1 MQTYKPNSA
10 AGGLYILQ
18 KIAGYG
24 ITQAAGIMAATTF
37 DNLPGFAPGCTYI
50 DMDGAQGAQ
59 FYINEGTALLA
70 DFNALSFGA
79 VGLNAT
85 AAEINRVADVS
96 GRIVNVTSST
106 QAITEVDH
114 SGKIIVLNLAA
125 GIAVT
130 LPAAA
135 AGLEFTFIIRT
146 TFTGAA
152 TIKSASGADVMIG
165 HATMGNDS
173 NNNTVDWQSLASSTN
188 DTIDMFG
195 TANSTGGIAGQI
207 IKIKGLATNLWWV
220 EIQGDAAG
228 TEATPFANTVA

>member
-1 MQTYKPNSA
+1 MQTFKPNSA

-24 ITQAAGIMAATTF
+24 ITQAAGIMAASTF
-37 DNLPGFAPGCTYI
+37 DNTPGFAPGCTYI
-50 DMDGAQGAQ
+50 DMDGAQGSQ

-70 DFNALSFGA
+70 DFNAIIFGA

-85 AAEINRVADVS
+85 ALEINRRADVS
-96 GRIVNVTSST
+96 SRIVAVSDSTLTVTE
-106 QAITEVDH
+106 ALHD
-114 SGKIIVLNLAA
+114 GKIITLNRAA

-135 AGLEFTFIIRT
+135 AGLEFTFIIQN
-146 TFTGAA
+146 TFTAAA
-152 TIKSASGADVMIG
+152 TIKSVSGADVMIG

-173 NNNTVDWQSLASSTN
+173 DNTTVDWQALASSTY
-188 DTIDMFG
+188 DTINMFG
-195 TANSTGGIAGQI
+195 TSNSTGGIAGQRI
-207 IKIKGLATNLWWV
+207 TIKGLATNLWFV

-228 TEATPFANTVA
+228 TEATPFENTVA

>member
-24 ITQAAGIMAATTF
+24 ITQAAGTMAATTF

-50 DMDGAQGAQ
+50 DVDGAQGAQ

-85 AAEINRVADVS
+85 AAEINQAADVS
-96 GRIVNVTSST
+96 TRIVNVTSST
-106 QAITEVDH
+106 QAVAESH
-114 SGKIIVLNLAA
+114 SGKIFVLNLAA

-135 AGLEFTFIIRT
+135 AGLDFTFIIRT

-152 TIKSASGADVMIG
+152 TIKSVSGADIMIG
-165 HATMGNDS
+165 HATMGNDT
-173 NNNTVDWQSLASSTN
+173 NNNTVDWQALASSTY
-188 DTIDMFG
+188 DTINMFG
-195 TANSTGGIAGQI
+195 TSNSTGGIAGQRI
-207 IKIKGLATNLWWV
+207 TIKGLATNLWWV

-228 TEATPFANTVA
+228 TEATPFENTVA

>member
-24 ITQAAGIMAATTF
+24 ITQAAGSMAATTF

-50 DMDGAQGAQ
+50 DVDGAQGAQ

-85 AAEINRVADVS
+85 AAEINQAADVS
-96 GRIVNVTSST
+96 TRIVNVTSST
-106 QAITEVDH
+106 QAVAESH
-114 SGKIIVLNLAA
+114 SGKIFVLNLAA

-135 AGLEFTFIIRT
+135 AGLDFTFIIRT

-152 TIKSASGADVMIG
+152 TIKSVSGADIMIG
-165 HATMGNDS
+165 HATMGNDT
-173 NNNTVDWQSLASSTN
+173 NNNTVDWQALASSTY
-188 DTIDMFG
+188 DTINMFG
-195 TANSTGGIAGQI
+195 TSNSTGGIAGQRI
-207 IKIKGLATNLWWV
+207 TIKGLATNLWWV

-228 TEATPFANTVA
+228 TEATPFENTVA